1 MPVAPLTADRDS
13 QIQDGIIV
21 RYLMGASKTIYKGGF
36 VGLASGV
43 AQAHTDG
50 AGEVFAGVAEEAEVS
65 AASGSYYVRV
75 RKTGVHRMAWY
86 DDDAVAT
93 ADIGSE
99 VYVVSS
105 SEVSPNASGSGATN
119 KAVNNTKCGTV
130 VGYDGAYA
138 LVRIDNYT
146 R

>member
-1 MPVAPLTADRDS
+1 MPVSPLTADRDS
-13 QIQDGIIV
+13 QVQDGIII
-21 RYLMGASKTIYKGGF
+21 RYLMGASKTIYKGGA
-36 VGLASGV
+36 VGLVNGL
-43 AQAHTDG
+43 AQPHADG
-50 AGEVFAGVAEEAEVS
+50 SGEVFVGIAEEAKVS

-75 RKTGVHRMAWY
+75 RKTGVHKMAWY

-93 ADIGSE
+93 ADIGAE

-119 KAVNNTKCGTV
+119 KAANNTKCGTV
-130 VGYDGAYA
+130 VGIDGTFA